1 LWGHS
6 DTIQIAGTDYV
17 PSTYSSNLA
26 FKANVILGGG
36 QSTMSQGT
44 VNDLFQNNMYVG
56 SEAAMLIFGHKTS
69 GFHTVLN
76 NTLAFARYG
85 NLALTWTDYIV
96 KSNTFFTGNSF
107 IFFSTA
113 LCTNYTA
120 NYNRFYPAPRETNQN
135 LFSATNY
142 VTRKV
147 EFYKTLAEFQATT
160 GQDMNSTVG
169 NPGFSNA
176 PVAMLAMDDTKLPQ
190 ATTNTLILGDN
201 PKVSAGDY
209 VEYNFDGVLRTVT
222 SVSATNTI
230 VISPALPAR
239 PKRGH
244 ILLVWGSNTNNT
256 LDLRSSQSAGS
267 TVYIP
272 GYQAGDFNNDGVRDI
287 PAMPSYLQ

>member
-1 LWGHS
+1 
-6 DTIQIAGTDYV
+6 
-17 PSTYSSNLA
+17 
-26 FKANVILGGG
+26 
-36 QSTMSQGT
+36 M
-44 VNDLFQNNMYVG
+44 
-56 SEAAMLIFGHKTS
+56 
-69 GFHTVLN
+69 
-76 NTLAFARYG
+76 
-85 NLALTWTDYIV
+85 
-96 KSNTFFTGNSF
+96 
-107 IFFSTA
+107 
-113 LCTNYTA
+113 
-120 NYNRFYPAPRETNQN
+120 
-135 LFSATNY
+135 
-142 VTRKV
+142 